1 MSSTHAKEILANI
14 TASCLDVH
22 ADVFPIPVAPAGI
35 LPSYDAACVAVANA
49 RTIDEVQEIASNAEA
64 LRAYARQA
72 RNRQLELDA
81 AEIRIRANRRVGEL
95 MSGQGRTV
103 GKAKGAQGIGTSEGY
118 RETRTPDCPPTLA
131 EAGIDKNQ
139 AHSGR
144 TLAAMPKEAFEERLK
159 AKRHRHDRRVVLGLE
174 VEAKAEATTSD
185 IAPGE
190 RTPEALAAENAALR
204 KRVTALL
211 RENRTLRERIRMWE
225 ARGDS
230 AVEEDTVH
238 A

>member
-1 MSSTHAKEILANI
+1 MSSPTTNDILDNI
-14 TASCLDVH
+14 TTSCTAVH
-22 ADVFPIPVAPAGI
+22 PGVLPIPVAPAGV
-35 LPSYDAACVAVANA
+35 LPRYDAACVAVAMA
-49 RTIDEVQEIASNAEA
+49 KTVDEVQEIASNAEA

-72 RNRQLELDA
+72 KNRQLELDA
-81 AEIRIRANRRVGEL
+81 AEIRIRADRRVGQL
-95 MSGQGRTV
+95 MSGQGHIV
-103 GKAKGAQGIGTSEGY
+103 GKAKGAQGIGTSAGY
-118 RETRTPDCPPTLA
+118 KETRTPEGPPTLA

-139 AHSGR
+139 AHRAR
-144 TLAAMPKEAFEERLK
+144 TLAAMPDEAFEERLGD
-159 AKRHRHDRRVVLGLE
+159 KRHRKDRRVVLGPE
-174 VEAKAEATTSD
+174 AEAKAEATTSD